1 MCPAGGI
8 RRKKGICLEK
18 KKEIDIDSILSKLKE
33 EKSRGEIDQKPLSNS
48 GITRSIFSMIMKRI
62 FMSLTRVPI
71 RMMTINIQEK
81 TKNMM

>member
-33 EKSRGEIDQKPLSNS
+33 EKTRGEIDQKPLSEFRNNQKHFQYDYEEDFYEPHKS
-48 GITRSIFSMIMKRI
+48 SYSYDDY
-62 FMSLTRVPI
+62 
-71 RMMTINIQEK
+71 
-81 TKNMM
+81 

>member
-33 EKSRGEIDQKPLSNS
+33 EKSRGEIDQKPLSEFRNNQKHFQYDNEEDFYEPHKS
-48 GITRSIFSMIMKRI
+48 SYSYDDY
-62 FMSLTRVPI
+62 
-71 RMMTINIQEK
+71 
-81 TKNMM
+81 

>member
-33 EKSRGEIDQKPLSNS
+33 EKSRGEIDQKPLGEFRNNQKHFQYDYEEDFYEPHKSS
-48 GITRSIFSMIMKRI
+48 YSYDDY
-62 FMSLTRVPI
+62 
-71 RMMTINIQEK
+71 
-81 TKNMM
+81 

>member
-33 EKSRGEIDQKPLSNS
+33 EKSRGEIDQKPLSEFRNNQKHFQYDYEEDFYEPHNKS
-48 GITRSIFSMIMKRI
+48 SYSYDDY
-62 FMSLTRVPI
+62 
-71 RMMTINIQEK
+71 
-81 TKNMM
+81 

>member
-33 EKSRGEIDQKPLSNS
+33 EKSRGEIDQKPLSEFRNNQKHFQYDYEEDFYEPHKS
-48 GITRSIFSMIMKRI
+48 SY
-62 FMSLTRVPI
+62 LYDDY
-71 RMMTINIQEK
+71 
-81 TKNMM
+81 

>member
-33 EKSRGEIDQKPLSNS
+33 EKSRGEIDQKPLSEFRNNQKHFQYDYEEDFYEPHKS
-48 GITRSIFSMIMKRI
+48 SYSYDDY
-62 FMSLTRVPI
+62 
-71 RMMTINIQEK
+71 
-81 TKNMM
+81 

>member
-33 EKSRGEIDQKPLSNS
+33 EKSRGEIDQKPLSEFRNNQKHVQYDYEEDFYEPHKS
-48 GITRSIFSMIMKRI
+48 SYSYDDY
-62 FMSLTRVPI
+62 
-71 RMMTINIQEK
+71 
-81 TKNMM
+81 